1 VTEGMDI
8 GFSVFYKKTSDER
21 KKTVIPFS
29 RQNSHMV
36 PEDGSI
42 FCSEPGIC
50 MFFSEP
56 LAACSVFMQNLQ

>member
-1 VTEGMDI
+1 MTEGMDI
-8 GFSVFYKKTSDER
+8 GFSVFYKKTSDEP

-50 MFFSEP
+50 MFLSEP
-56 LAACSVFMQNLQ
+56 LFAYCVLFWSLQ